1 MHELDLS
8 LGRCRYC
15 RVDWDRLYK
24 VKQPGKSNDTHE

>member
-24 VKQPGKSNDTHE
+24 VKQPKSKGPRE